1 MHNSDSV
8 TDKRVIGTSERR
20 EQIIQRLRQQG
31 SVQVNDLSAFFS
43 VSTVT
48 IRNDLAFLEKQGIAV
63 RAYGGALICDPSA
76 PPVEPSL
83 EDKSSLNTSLKRSIA
98 RAAVE
103 LIKPGHRVI
112 LDSGTTTYEIARLM
126 RQHKEVIAMT
136 NGMNVA
142 NALLEAEG
150 VELLMTGGH
159 LRRQSLSFY
168 GDQADQSLQNY
179 HFDMLFL
186 GVDAIDL
193 ERGISTH
200 NEDEARLNRRM
211 CEVAERI
218 IVVTDSSKFDR
229 SSLHKIIDIQR
240 VHMVITDS
248 DISAESLEGLR
259 KSGIKVVLVGK

>member
-1 MHNSDSV
+1 MSSTDSSA
-8 TDKRVIGTSERR
+8 DKRITATSERR

-31 SVQVNDLSAFFS
+31 SVQVNDLSVLFG

-63 RAYGGALICDPSA
+63 RAYGGALICDSNTPGI
-76 PPVEPSL
+76 EPSV
-83 EDKSSLNTSLKRSIA
+83 EDKSSLNTAVKRSIA
-98 RAAVE
+98 QAAVS

-112 LDSGTTTYEIARLM
+112 LDSGTTTYEIARMM
-126 RQHKEVIAMT
+126 RQHTDIIAMT

-159 LRRQSLSFY
+159 LRRQSQSFY
-168 GDQADQSLQNY
+168 GDQAEQSLQNY

-193 ERGISTH
+193 ERGVSTH

-218 IVVTDSSKFDR
+218 IVVTDSTKFNR
-229 SSLHKIIDIQR
+229 SSLHKIIDTQR
-240 VHMVITDS
+240 IHTIIVDESIPVD
-248 DISAESLEGLR
+248 SLEGLR
-259 KSGIKVVLVGK
+259 KSGIEVILVNA

>member
-1 MHNSDSV
+1 MSDS
-8 TDKRVIGTSERR
+8 TSADKRMTGTSERR

-31 SVQVNDLSAFFS
+31 SVQVNDLSHFFG

-63 RAYGGALICDPSA
+63 RAYGGALICETGA
-76 PPVEPSL
+76 TNVEPTL
-83 EDKSSLNTSLKRSIA
+83 EDKSALNTGLKQRIA
-98 RAAVE
+98 QVAAE
-103 LIKPGHRVI
+103 LIHPGHRVI
-112 LDSGTTTYEIARLM
+112 LDSGTTTYEIARKL
-126 RQHKEVIAMT
+126 RHHQGVIAMT
-136 NGMNVA
+136 NGINVA

-168 GDQADQSLQNY
+168 GDQAEQSLQNY

-193 ERGISTH
+193 ERGVSTH
-200 NEDEARLNRRM
+200 NEDEARLNRKM

-218 IVVTDSSKFDR
+218 IVVTDSSKFNR
-229 SSLHKIIDIQR
+229 SSLHKIIDTQR
-240 VHMVITDS
+240 IHTIIVDDGIPQD
-248 DISAESLEGLR
+248 SLEGLR
-259 KSGIKVVLVGK
+259 KTGIDVVVVAE

>member
-1 MHNSDSV
+1 MSDS
-8 TDKRVIGTSERR
+8 DSSADRRVAGTSERR

-31 SVQVNDLSAFFS
+31 SVQVNELSALYG

-63 RAYGGALICDPSA
+63 RAYGGALICDGGASGQ
-76 PPVEPSL
+76 EPSVA
-83 EDKSSLNTSLKRSIA
+83 DKSSLNTAVKRRIA
-98 RAAVE
+98 HIAAG
-103 LIKPGHRVI
+103 LIGPGHRVI
-112 LDSGTTTYEIARLM
+112 LDSGTTTCEIARML
-126 RQHKEVIAMT
+126 RRHSDVIVMT

-159 LRRQSLSFY
+159 LRRQSQSFY
-168 GDQADQSLQNY
+168 GDRAEQSLQNY

-193 ERGISTH
+193 ERGVSTH

-218 IVVTDSSKFDR
+218 IVVTDSSKFNH
-229 SSLHKIIDIQR
+229 SSLHKIVDTQRIDTII
-240 VHMVITDS
+240 VDDAIPT
-248 DISAESLEGLR
+248 ESLEGLR
-259 KSGIKVVLVGK
+259 KSGIEVILVTA

>member
-1 MHNSDSV
+1 MGDTHSSA
-8 TDKRVIGTSERR
+8 DKRVTGTSERR

-31 SVQVNDLSAFFS
+31 SVQVNDLSTLFG

-63 RAYGGALICDPSA
+63 RAYGGALICDSNNSGI
-76 PPVEPSL
+76 EPSV
-83 EDKSSLNTSLKRSIA
+83 EDKSSLNTALKRSIA

-126 RQHKEVIAMT
+126 RNHTDVIAMT

-168 GDQADQSLQNY
+168 GDQAEQSLQNY

-186 GVDAIDL
+186 GVDSIDL

-211 CEVAERI
+211 CEVVERI
-218 IVVTDSSKFDR
+218 VVVTDSSKFEH
-229 SSLHKIIDIQR
+229 SSLHKIVDTQRIDMII
-240 VHMVITDS
+240 VDEGIPV
-248 DISAESLEGLR
+248 ESLEGLR
-259 KSGIKVVLVGK
+259 KSGIDVILVKI

>member
-1 MHNSDSV
+1 MSNTDSAS
-8 TDKRVIGTSERR
+8 KRVTGTSERR

-31 SVQVNDLSAFFS
+31 SVQVNDLSVLFG

-63 RAYGGALICDPSA
+63 RAYGGALICDSNTPG
-76 PPVEPSL
+76 VEPSV
-83 EDKSSLNTSLKRSIA
+83 EDKSSLNTAVKRSIA
-98 RAAVE
+98 KAAAE
-103 LIKPGHRVI
+103 MIKPGHRVI

-126 RQHKEVIAMT
+126 RQHTDVIAMN

-142 NALLEAEG
+142 SALLEAEG

-168 GDQADQSLQNY
+168 GDQAEQSLQNY

-193 ERGISTH
+193 ERGVSTH

-218 IVVTDSSKFDR
+218 IVVTDSSKFNR
-229 SSLHKIIDIQR
+229 SSLHKIIDTQR
-240 VHMVITDS
+240 IHTIIVDEGIPAECLQELHRSGVEVI
-248 DISAESLEGLR
+248 I
-259 KSGIKVVLVGK
+259 VQ

>member
-1 MHNSDSV
+1 MRSSDSSL
-8 TDKRVIGTSERR
+8 DKRISGTSERR

-31 SVQVNDLSAFFS
+31 SVQVNDLSSWFG

-63 RAYGGALICDPSA
+63 RAYGGALICDT
-76 PPVEPSL
+76 PVVNTEPSV
-83 EDKSSLNTSLKRSIA
+83 EDKSSLNTTLKRSIA
-98 RAAVE
+98 HAAVA

-112 LDSGTTTYEIARLM
+112 LDSGTTTCEIARLM
-126 RQHKEVIAMT
+126 RQHHDVIAMT

-159 LRRQSLSFY
+159 LRRQSQSFY
-168 GDQADQSLQNY
+168 GDQAEQSLLNY

-193 ERGISTH
+193 ERGVSTH
-200 NEDEARLNRRM
+200 NEDEARLNRKM

-218 IVVTDSSKFDR
+218 IVVTDSSKFNR
-229 SSLHKIIDIQR
+229 SSLHKIIDSPRIHTII
-240 VHMVITDS
+240 VDEGIP
-248 DISAESLEGLR
+248 AESLEGLR
-259 KSGIKVVLVGK
+259 KSGVEVVLVKP

>member
-1 MHNSDSV
+1 MSNTDSSAG
-8 TDKRVIGTSERR
+8 KRITGTSERR

-31 SVQVNDLSAFFS
+31 SVQVNDLSGLFG

-63 RAYGGALICDPSA
+63 RAYGGALICDSHTPGS
-76 PPVEPSL
+76 EPSV
-83 EDKSSLNTSLKRSIA
+83 EDKSALNTEVKRSIA
-98 RAAVE
+98 RTAAE

-126 RQHKEVIAMT
+126 RQHTDVIAMT

-159 LRRQSLSFY
+159 LRRQSQSFY
-168 GDQADQSLQNY
+168 GDQAEQSLQNY

-193 ERGISTH
+193 ERGVSTH

-218 IVVTDSSKFDR
+218 IVVTDSSKFNR
-229 SSLHKIIDIQR
+229 SSLHKIIDTQR
-240 VHMVITDS
+240 IHTIIVDEGIP
-248 DISAESLEGLR
+248 AESLQELHRCGVEVIIVQ
-259 KSGIKVVLVGK
+259 S